1 MFSCDDYDQD
11 VFVDRPAALA
21 KIRAWADATD
31 VERRVMPL
39 VAPPGGGKSW
49 MLKELERGWNN
60 PGDRFV
66 VYMDVP
72 SLVNLGENEG
82 SLINLAAFETWFQEV
97 ETAAMQRYSIAPI
110 SGTAG
115 LSARLK
121 EFVRLLCDC
130 NPVKNPIILVDGYD
144 ELTEPQARVF
154 SSTILQPLYQWIC
167 IRLIIAHRP
176 ECTVQN
182 DALRRGLHEPKLLLH
197 EVDPLSP
204 EFAHD
209 QFKRLFQ
216 KAHPGQTPPK
226 PSAWMDELKYYKW
239 NHPLANCFFFRLGIN
254 SNWAKLTGQDFK
266 DGCKR
271 IIERPDNTGKPRFP
285 LHDHGFKMLHRIANE
300 LPDQW
305 SQDPFQTTLN
315 IPNMNI
321 DATYQTLYKVG
332 AIIISPDI
340 PPFYQICDGLR
351 DLLREFE
358 LS

>member
-21 KIRAWADATD
+21 KMRAWADTAA

-49 MLKELERGWNN
+49 ILKNLEQGWNSA
-60 PGDRFV
+60 GDRFV

-72 SLVNLGENEG
+72 SLVDLDKNG
-82 SLINLAAFETWFQEV
+82 SALIKMDGLEKWLQEV
-97 ETAAMQRYSIAPI
+97 EAAAAQRYSIQSI
-110 SGTAG
+110 SRVPQLQAI
-115 LSARLK
+115 LSEFARLI
-121 EFVRLLCDC
+121 CDC
-130 NPVKNPIILVDGYD
+130 NPVKDPIILVDGYD
-144 ELTEPQARVF
+144 ELSEAQAEVF
-154 SSTILQPLYQWIC
+154 SSQILKPLHERDC

-176 ECTVQN
+176 ECNVKG
-182 DALRRGLHEPKLLLH
+182 DSLRTNQHDPKLFLHEL
-197 EVDPLSP
+197 DPLSP
-204 EFAHD
+204 KFALD

-216 KAHPGQTPPK
+216 KARPRQTPPEL
-226 PSAWMDELKYYKW
+226 SAWMTELKHYKW
-239 NHPLANCFFFRLGIN
+239 NHPLANCFFFKLGMN
-254 SNWAKLTGQDFK
+254 SSWAKLTGQDLK

-271 IIERPDNTGKPRFP
+271 IIERPDNTGRLRFP
-285 LHDHGFKMLHRIANE
+285 LHDDGFKMLHRIANE

-305 SQDPFQTTLN
+305 SQDPFQETLN

-321 DATYQTLYKVG
+321 DATYQALYKVG

-358 LS
+358 LP